1 MPPTAARPTS
11 FIVLDTEGAETLT
24 EIAIVD
30 AQAKVIYEATL
41 APGPDQKN
49 LSTILKDFSRL
60 QQGQRIICHNAQHDE
75 KVLRQSFQRQNLP
88 YPNCQFGCTWELA
101 HQVLPNLTGYS
112 LKFLASHL
120 QLRVE
125 GKLFNEGEWHGA
137 RYDALFTYELYQ
149 KLRSMRGEQMLQA
162 SGDPRNPFSSNR
174 VDNPFQTH
182 LDLQS
187 IYEKEFL
194 ALKSLLGDISQD
206 VNRQSLG
213 AVVIGNPG
221 SGKTH
226 LMMRL
231 AREVLQT
238 NRVLYIPQP
247 NNAAAVLYHI
257 YTKVNDSLSR
267 QVPGSEQT
275 QLDRLLMGSLVAILE
290 QRAQMANTQRH
301 QDILNLLQSPG
312 FDLYSRLGQEDT
324 DRHRSNWDYIGRQ
337 VREWWSREVGAAGLG
352 LRILDGIVKFC
363 SYVDPRRKDLARR
376 WLAGQELEPTDI
388 KSIGLE
394 NWQEDVNREEFALEA
409 ISVLARL
416 AILDQPLV
424 IAFDQLEGLGL
435 EHNRPILQSF
445 GEAIKELLTRV
456 PNCLVILNLFPDRW
470 QQFQSYFDG
479 SIVDRLSQCVVHLQ
493 HPNRDQLQ
501 QILALKL
508 QSIKQPLNLFSPN
521 ELEDIIRQPSI
532 RGVITRAS
540 AYFKA
545 KLEGT
550 TPPRPGVSQPL
561 AQIPV
566 NLPQSDSQRL
576 AQVEET
582 LRAIARL
589 LQPYLET
596 ATTQT
601 LELLGTDS
609 DVITTI
615 PTGPDLTTYFEETR
629 QSLAE
634 TYDIGEIVDEYD
646 DIGKLDTIIN
656 TLKPF
661 YTLETEKLPE
671 RYVMPEHFIVKKT
684 EKQFVIGFLH
694 RGGSSF
700 TRRLENF
707 NAHVQANPEMHFYLL
722 RDQRMGRITG
732 ARGVEELDIFKT
744 SKNATY
750 REITREE
757 RLQYELIYATI
768 IAVQEQDLEVTMGIV
783 IDALRG
789 YLKTDWMLNLLTAN
803 L

>member
-1 MPPTAARPTS
+1 MSPTIAPPTS
-11 FIVLDTEGAETLT
+11 FLVLDTEGAETLT

-30 AQAKVIYEATL
+30 TQAKVIYEATL
-41 APGPDQKN
+41 APGPHHKDF
-49 LSTILKDFSRL
+49 STILKDFTRL

-101 HQVLPNLTGYS
+101 HQVLPNLAGYS
-112 LKFLASHL
+112 LKFLAGHL

-137 RYDALFTYELYQ
+137 RYDALFTYELFQ
-149 KLRSMRGEQMLQA
+149 KLSEMRGEQMLQA
-162 SGDPRNPFSSNR
+162 RGEKRNPFSSNR
-174 VDNPFQTH
+174 VDNPFQSH
-182 LDLQS
+182 LDFQS

-194 ALKSLLGDISQD
+194 ALKSLLGDIVQD
-206 VNRQSLG
+206 QNRQSLG
-213 AVVIGNPG
+213 AVVIGHPG

-267 QVPGSEQT
+267 QVLGSEQT
-275 QLDRLLMGSLVAILE
+275 QLDRLLMGSLVTILE
-290 QRAQMANTQRH
+290 QRAQATNTQRH
-301 QDILNLLQSPG
+301 QEILALLKRPG
-312 FDLYSRLGQEDT
+312 FDLYRNLGQVDT
-324 DRHRSNWDYIGRQ
+324 DRHRSNWEYISRQ

-352 LRILDGIVKFC
+352 LQILEGIVKFC
-363 SYVDPRRKDLARR
+363 SYVDPKRKDLARR
-376 WLAGQELEPTDI
+376 WLAGQELEPNDI
-388 KSIGLE
+388 KTIGLE

-424 IAFDQLEGLGL
+424 IVFDQLEGLGL

-470 QQFQSYFDG
+470 QQFQGYFDG

-508 QSIKQPLNLFSPN
+508 QSINQPLNLFSPN
-521 ELEDIIRQPSI
+521 ELEDIIRQASI
-532 RGVITRAS
+532 RAVITRAS

-550 TPPRPGVSQPL
+550 APPRPGTTQPLHPVTQPL
-561 AQIPV
+561 AI
-566 NLPQSDSQRL
+566 SESQHL
-576 AQVEET
+576 AQVETT
-582 LRAIARL
+582 LKEIARL
-589 LQPYLET
+589 LQPYLEQLSPQ
-596 ATTQT
+596 AW
-601 LELLGTDS
+601 EPLGTNS
-609 DVITTI
+609 ETTALLE
-615 PTGPDLTTYFEETR
+615 TSPDLTVFFEDTLK
-629 QSLAE
+629 SLAE
-634 TYDIGEIVDEYD
+634 TYDVGEIIDEYD
-646 DIGKLDTIIN
+646 DISKLDTIIN
-656 TLKPF
+656 TLKPC
-661 YTLETEKLPE
+661 YTLETEKLQE

-684 EKQFVIGFLH
+684 DQQFVIGFLH

-707 NAHVQANPEMHFYLL
+707 NAHVQANPEMHFH
-722 RDQRMGRITG
+722 
-732 ARGVEELDIFKT
+732 
-744 SKNATY
+744 S
-750 REITREE
+750 
-757 RLQYELIYATI
+757 I
-768 IAVQEQDLEVTMGIV
+768 ISSCACNRVV
-783 IDALRG
+783 
-789 YLKTDWMLNLLTAN
+789 
-803 L
+803 